1 MIYQPYDRS
10 WWVECRVQGA
20 AILRDWVKTLVFVA
34 AFALLLNLFF
44 PRYAVKG
51 ASMEPTLHETERL
64 FVSNV
69 DVMTRPPERG
79 EVVVLTSPHDGELI
93 VKRVIGLPGEDIE
106 IRSGRV
112 YINGVPLHEDYINE
126 APRYSGHWEV
136 GANQYFILG
145 DNRNHSLDSGDYG
158 PIDASIIHGVV
169 KFRWWPLNDLSMF
182 AVPDYGTLGSNQHT
196 P

>member
-10 WWVECRVQGA
+10 RWQEVRAQIVP
-20 AILRDWVKTLVFVA
+20 ILKDWCKTLLFVTV
-34 AFALLLNLFF
+34 FALIMNLFF

-69 DVMTRPPERG
+69 DIMTRAPQRG
-79 EVVVLTSPHDGELI
+79 EVVILTSPRNGDMI
-93 VKRVIGLPGEDIE
+93 VKRVIGLPGEVIE
-106 IRSGRV
+106 VRNGRV
-112 YINGVPLHEDYINE
+112 YIDGVALHEDYISE
-126 APRYSGHWEV
+126 APRYEGRWEV

-145 DNRNHSLDSGDYG
+145 DNRNHSLDSADYG
-158 PIDASIIHGVV
+158 AVEASIIQGVV
-169 KFRWWPLNDLSMF
+169 KLRWWPLNELSGF
-182 AVPDYGTLGSNQHT
+182 AVPDYGTLSSSYA